1 MSKEPAKST
10 RVSQS
15 NPSAAKEPTI
25 WLRLYI
31 AHQTPN
37 AQRAEQ
43 NLQAAMTEFAAREAV
58 VNLEVID
65 VFTHPHRATADG
77 VVVTPSLVGIGPAGR
92 ACLVGDL
99 SDPAQVTRFLMD
111 LITPPGD

>member
-1 MSKEPAKST
+1 MSKEPANST
-10 RVSQS
+10 RFTRS
-15 NPSAAKEPTI
+15 NTSAAKEPTI
-25 WLRLYI
+25 WLRLYV
-31 AHQTPN
+31 ARPTPN

-43 NLQAAMTEFAAREAV
+43 NLQAALAALDPGEAV
-58 VNLEVID
+58 LDLEVID

-99 SDPAQVTRFLMD
+99 SDREPVMRFLMG
-111 LITPPGD
+111 LTTPSAT